1 MLHDKSKGYEI
12 REQITEMLKPLL
24 VKYPEIV
31 LDGIVELWNE
41 ECKYTNYPPEHEESS
56 VLRKIIEI
64 MVTIGI
70 KVEKFV
76 AYLSSSRRL
85 KKVTDYYNDLAKTK
99 KFGYLNQK
107 VADIEGRLLFLLYS
121 FTSYNKLEYIEDSE
135 KRKNYLYDLW
145 MQLCT
150 FLKYFKNP

>member
-1 MLHDKSKGYEI
+1 
-12 REQITEMLKPLL
+12 
-24 VKYPEIV
+24 
-31 LDGIVELWNE
+31 
-41 ECKYTNYPPEHEESS
+41 
-56 VLRKIIEI
+56 

-76 AYLSSSRRL
+76 AYMGNSRRL
-85 KKVTDYYNDLAKTK
+85 KKVTDYYNELARTK

-107 VADIEGRLLFLLYS
+107 IADIEGRLLFLLYS
-121 FTSYNKLEYIEDSE
+121 FTSFNKLEYIEDSE

-145 MQLCT
+145 MKLCT